1 MLLGERF
8 MAFKTRAREVAVI
21 GDNFM
26 LPEKFEQ
33 SIRDACEEA
42 LEIRTMCLPF
52 PDESMEHGID
62 GLQEYQGD
70 PEKIVEFVGRAE
82 LLVTHLAPVSA
93 QMLDQMSNLKMIAVA
108 RGGPIN
114 IDVPA
119 ARQRGIRVC
128 NSPGRNASAVAEF
141 TVGAILVETRR
152 IRLGHETM
160 RKGVWRGDLYR
171 ADRASRE
178 LSEMTVG
185 LIGYGQV
192 GARVVR
198 LLKPFGCRMLVNRPH
213 TQISEQEGLDGVK
226 QVSLEHLLRESDVVS
241 LHARMTSKTVKLIG
255 PKQLALMKRGA
266 YFINTARGPLVDYD
280 ALYAALAS
288 SHLSGAMLD
297 TFAKEPVPTDCPLLQ
312 LSNVTLTPHIAGASV
327 KTIAVSAQDAAE
339 EVRRYLSGLPPLH
352 PC

>member
-1 MLLGERF
+1 MLLGKKF

-26 LPEKFEQ
+26 LPERFER
-33 SIRDACEEA
+33 SIRDACEGA

-70 PEKIVEFVGRAE
+70 PEKIVAFVGRAE

-93 QMLDQMSNLKMIAVA
+93 QMLDQMSNLKMIALA
-108 RGGPIN
+108 RGGPVN

-141 TVGAILVETRR
+141 TVGAILVETRL

-213 TQISEQEGLDGVK
+213 TQISEQEGLNGVK

-241 LHARMTSKTVKLIG
+241 LHARMTSKTVKSIG
-255 PKQLALMKRGA
+255 PGMNPKRE
-266 YFINTARGPLVDYD
+266 T
-280 ALYAALAS
+280 
-288 SHLSGAMLD
+288 
-297 TFAKEPVPTDCPLLQ
+297 
-312 LSNVTLTPHIAGASV
+312 
-327 KTIAVSAQDAAE
+327 
-339 EVRRYLSGLPPLH
+339 
-352 PC
+352 